1 MSDSRQRTI
10 IKVFRKYSHALGPDA
25 LEFLEEI
32 LDAHDILDEQ
42 VEDSI
47 DLIAKEY
54 NKQDDAVMKVSPGVL
69 QRVYE
74 FLQGGTSSGSQIK
87 EDILDPNGHLWFI
100 NAFDMPLWHWSP
112 ERGTFEKATE
122 PLTTAGSADSRIMAV
137 RNRMNIIKQTVLRNE
152 HFSPST
158 LPSRER
164 EHLLTLKS
172 TKHLLGRASG
182 RFLLFGMLT
191 HSKEG
196 RLCLEDE
203 DGAVELDFSKLD
215 QPSEGLFTEGV
226 FALVEG
232 DYTEDGNFEVI
243 AIGHPPCESRDTARS
258 IYGHIDFLGQG
269 ATTLVEDTQSAL
281 RIQEELSDL
290 SFFFLSDVWLDH
302 PETLNGL
309 RKMFDNC
316 IENSFIPK
324 VIVLCGNFTSHG
336 ISQGSGRE
344 IQKCQEN
351 FDTLADII
359 ASYPAITRGTHFLLV
374 PGPLDMATNSVLP
387 QRPLLSSLVLRLRS
401 KVPNVHFGTNPCRIK
416 FFGQE
421 IVIFREDMMARML
434 RNLVG
439 VKPDVRNDDLKS
451 YLVQTMLD
459 QSHLSPLT
467 NNIQPVYADYDHALR
482 LYPLPTAVV
491 LADKY
496 DSYRMTYEGCHVF
509 NPGNF
514 VGGTFRFSMYTPA
527 TRLSEECIIEL
538 DPEDI

>member
-1 MSDSRQRTI
+1 MSDFRQRTI
-10 IKVFRKYSHALGPDA
+10 IKVFRKYSHALGPDT
-25 LEFLEEI
+25 LEFLDEI
-32 LDAHDILDEQ
+32 LDAHDIPDGQ

-54 NKQDDAVMKVSPGVL
+54 NKQDDAAMKVSLNVL

-87 EDILDPNGHLWFI
+87 EDVLDPDGHLWFI
-100 NAFDMPLWHWSP
+100 NAFDMPLWHWSF

-158 LPSRER
+158 LPSRDRER
-164 EHLLTLKS
+164 LLTLKS
-172 TKHLLGRASG
+172 TKHLLGRAGG

-196 RLCLEDE
+196 KLCLEDE
-203 DGAVELDFSKLD
+203 DGVVELDFSQLD
-215 QPSEGLFTEGV
+215 QPSEGLFTEGA

-243 AIGHPPCESRDTARS
+243 AIGHPPCENRDTARS
-258 IYGHIDFLGQG
+258 MFGHIDFLGQG
-269 ATTLVEDTQSAL
+269 ATTLIEDAQSAL

-302 PETLNGL
+302 PDTITGL
-309 RKMFDNC
+309 RKLFQNCVDN
-316 IENSFIPK
+316 NFIPK

-336 ISQGSGRE
+336 ISHGNGRE

-351 FDTLADII
+351 FDALADII

-374 PGPLDMATNSVLP
+374 PGPLDMTTNSVLP
-387 QRPLLSSLVLRLRS
+387 RRPILSSLLSRLRS
-401 KVPNVHFGTNPCRIK
+401 KVPNVHFGTNPCRIR

-421 IVIFREDMMARML
+421 IVIFREEMMARML

-439 VKPDVRNDDLKS
+439 VKPDVRNDDLKR
-451 YLVQTMLD
+451 YTILD

-467 NNIQPVYADYDHALR
+467 NNIQPIYADYDHALR

-491 LADKY
+491 LADRY
-496 DSYRMTYEGCHVF
+496 DSYQMTYERCHVF
-509 NPGNF
+509 NPGSF
-514 VGGTFRFSMYTPA
+514 VGGSFKFAMYTPA
-527 TRLSEECIIEL
+527 TRVSEEW
-538 DPEDI
+538 